1 MRWHAEHNPITLR
14 RNPQSWT
21 DLAGHVTPWLDQTA
35 VELAK
40 ASLSTC
46 AVIDFEAIII
56 DGAFPPAIREELV
69 KKVRRAIET
78 EDTRGLILPLIESGS
93 IGSDARAL
101 GAACSPVLS
110 QFMLNN
116 N

>member
-1 MRWHAEHNPITLR
+1 MVLANLAEP
-14 RNPQSWT
+14 P
-21 DLAGHVTPWLDQTA
+21 DAGQMDKRLPVTFILISVMLDA
-35 VELAK
+35 MG
-40 ASLSTC
+40 
-46 AVIDFEAIII
+46 I
-56 DGAFPPAIREELV
+56 
-69 KKVRRAIET
+69 
-78 EDTRGLILPLIESGS
+78 GLILPVIESGS

>member
-1 MRWHAEHNPITLR
+1 MNSISLISHIVLQIVAHCL
-14 RNPQSWT
+14 
-21 DLAGHVTPWLDQTA
+21 LAM
-35 VELAK
+35 LA
-40 ASLSTC
+40 S
-46 AVIDFEAIII
+46 
-56 DGAFPPAIREELV
+56 P
-69 KKVRRAIET
+69 
-78 EDTRGLILPLIESGS
+78 